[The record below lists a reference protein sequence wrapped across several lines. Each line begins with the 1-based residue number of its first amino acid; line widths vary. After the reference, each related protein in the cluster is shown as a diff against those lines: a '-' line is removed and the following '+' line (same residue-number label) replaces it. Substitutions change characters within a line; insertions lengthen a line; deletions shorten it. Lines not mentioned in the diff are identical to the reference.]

1 MEKPDQTTIKMRI
14 YAGNATGVEVLSN
27 LSEEQDNALE
37 LVKRTAQLNEEK
49 NRSLEHQKTIAQLQE
64 CLKQEQARTA
74 ELEKSVAALEARLK
88 ELAEQDNARQL
99 AELEARVG
107 ELTDALARISV
118 IAAAGNND

>member
-14 YAGNATGVEVLSN
+14 YAGKATGAEVLSN

-37 LVKRTAQLNEEK
+37 LVKRTAQLQDEK
-49 NRSLEHQKTIAQLQE
+49 SRSLEHRKTIAQLQE

-74 ELEKSVAALEARLK
+74 DLEKSVAALEARLK
-88 ELAEQDNARQL
+88 ELAEQDNASQL

-107 ELTDALARISV
+107 ELTDALVRISV